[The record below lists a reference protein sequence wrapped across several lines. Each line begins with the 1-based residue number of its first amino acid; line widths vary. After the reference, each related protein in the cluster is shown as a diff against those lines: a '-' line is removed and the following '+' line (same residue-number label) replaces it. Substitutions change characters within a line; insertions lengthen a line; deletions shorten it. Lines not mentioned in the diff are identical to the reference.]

1 MPARGNV
8 NFRALSQF
16 SRPNYLGAWNR
27 LLYLLPLYSDKH
39 QNIVSSFS
47 RSEIQQ
53 FFLTLLTIKSSTKI
67 SISIKNLKKNY
78 ICIT

>member
-1 MPARGNV
+1 MLARGNE

-16 SRPNYLGAWNR
+16 SRPNYFGAWNR
-27 LLYLLPLYSDKH
+27 LLYLLPPYSDKH

-53 FFLTLLTIKSSTKI
+53 FFLTRLTIKSSTK
-67 SISIKNLKKNY
+67 SLFPLKIKK
-78 ICIT
+78 IIHV